1 MIVVPFEGWHLQL
14 LSLQEKQ
21 AHFQPLFAAPHYGDW
36 LEKNGPAFSAVV
48 DGEIIAS
55 LGITPQW
62 ENRAVAWGLI
72 GKKARRHFV
81 PLTKAIMRFL
91 DLCEYRRIETPVDVG
106 FEQGD
111 RWAEM
116 LGFEREGTMRAFMPD
131 GRDCHLYA
139 RVK

>member
-1 MIVVPFEGWHLQL
+1 MIVVPFEAAHLQL
-14 LSLQEKQ
+14 LALQEKQ
-21 AHFQPLFAAPHYGDW
+21 LHFQPLFARPEYGSW
-36 LEKNGPAFSAVV
+36 LEKSGPAFSAAVG
-48 DGEIIAS
+48 DEIIAS

-72 GKKARRHFV
+72 GKQARRHFV

-91 DLCEYRRIETPVDVG
+91 ELCEYRRIETPVDVG
-106 FEQGD
+106 FEEGD
-111 RWAEM
+111 RWAMM
-116 LGFEREGTMRAFMPD
+116 LGFKREGTMRAFMPD